1 MISKK
6 FAIFYFTILALEIIS
21 GEIGFTIGVY
31 ILKPAIVGSL
41 IYVVSTRSFRENS
54 AFIAALVFSLL
65 GDILLMLP
73 SENLFLFGLGSFLIT
88 HLFYIAVFRKK
99 ATFKPFLTVAFLIS
113 VIGFFLL
120 ILNNKIPQALTLPVL
135 IYMFVITVM
144 GITASSINGNKIAI
158 YSLSIGAILFIISDS
173 LITLNK
179 FTTPIPY
186 PTLLIMSTY
195 GIGQF
200 LITKGYLS
208 IFAQRKTIS

>member
-6 FAIFYFTILALEIIS
+6 FTLFLVILCLEIIS
-21 GEIGFTIGVY
+21 GEIGFTTGVY

-41 IYVVSTRSFRENS
+41 IYTVAKHGFRENS

-73 SENLFLFGLGSFLIT
+73 SENLFLFGLGSFLVT

-120 ILNNKIPQALTLPVL
+120 ILNNKIPEALTLPVL

-144 GITASSINGNKIAI
+144 GITASSINGNKIAV

-173 LITLNK
+173 LIAVNK

-186 PTLLIMSTY
+186 STLLIMSTY

-200 LITKGYLS
+200 LITKGYLAVFQDKS
-208 IFAQRKTIS
+208 ITS

>member
-6 FAIFYFTILALEIIS
+6 FTIFYFTILALEIIS
-21 GEIGFTIGVY
+21 GEIGFTTGVY

-41 IYVVSTRSFRENS
+41 IYIVTKHGFRENS

-88 HLFYIAVFRKK
+88 HLFYITIFRKK
-99 ATFKPFLTVAFLIS
+99 AKFKPFLTVAFLIS

-144 GITASSINGNKIAI
+144 GITASSINSNKIAV

-173 LITLNK
+173 LIAVNK
-179 FTTPIPY
+179 FAMPIPF

-200 LITKGYLS
+200 LITKGYL
-208 IFAQRKTIS
+208 KLNT